1 MHSKQDHLAASACL
15 HLLGFLMQLEGYFKM
30 GKFLLGFIIA
40 WVLCHRY
47 THIMIANECERLGGF
62 FVDGK
67 TYKCHG
73 IVDSKQDNT
82 TPAVILEAEK
92 LNRLG

>member
-1 MHSKQDHLAASACL
+1 
-15 HLLGFLMQLEGYFKM
+15 M
-30 GKFLLGFIIA
+30 GKFILGFIIA

-62 FVDGK
+62 FVGSK
-67 TYKCHG
+67 TYKC
-73 IVDSKQDNT
+73 ILISDSEPQNSVPT
-82 TPAVILEAEK
+82 AILEAEK